1 MKKYKDMNGHE
12 KIAARN
18 IKGAFNW
25 LVGGWYNCFLD
36 GYEEDIPSL
45 EEAKETVYS
54 EAMTTL
60 FRGGSATNGK
70 APKEMRFAGEE
81 FCRGIVERLFA
92 KDEDAKELWGEEV
105 NNINTTEN
113 KEEDKTMMEK
123 KTISKEMLSKLT
135 VKELKAMAKE
145 LCIEG
150 MSRAKKEELVEAIL
164 NSKDA
169 KPAFTATVSKVNMY
183 AFTGMLIG
191 EFEAEV
197 QDDKILVYT
206 ASKGELMFDLSTGK
220 ELCEESKTRYANR
233 VEAV

>member
-1 MKKYKDMNGHE
+1 MKKYKDMNKHE
-12 KIAARN
+12 KAAFRA
-18 IKGAFNW
+18 IKKEFNW
-25 LVGGWYNCFLD
+25 LVGGWYNCFQD
-36 GYEEDIPSL
+36 GYEEEIPELQEAKNSVY
-45 EEAKETVYS
+45 EEAMSTS
-54 EAMTTL
+54 
-60 FRGGSATNGK
+60 
-70 APKEMRFAGEE
+70 PKEIRFAGEE

-92 KDEDAKELWGEEV
+92 KDEDAKELWEEEV
-105 NNINTTEN
+105 NNINTTE
-113 KEEDKTMMEK
+113 KEDKTMMEK

-150 MSRAKKEELVEAIL
+150 LSRAKKEELVEAIL

>member
-1 MKKYKDMNGHE
+1 MAKNTMTGHE
-12 KIAARN
+12 KVAAKN

-25 LVGGWYNCFLD
+25 LVGGWYNCLQD
-36 GYEEDIPSL
+36 GMEEDIPSL
-45 EEAKETVYS
+45 AEAVEEVYNS
-54 EAMTTL
+54 AMNDAY
-60 FRGGSATNGK
+60 GVGYCGYGK
-70 APKEMRFAGEE
+70 APKEMRFAGEQ
-81 FCRGIVERLFA
+81 FCRETVAKLFA
-92 KDEDAKELWGEEV
+92 KDDDAFELWGEEV

-113 KEEDKTMMEK
+113 KKEDKTMMEK

-150 MSRAKKEELVEAIL
+150 LSRAKKEELVEAIL

-183 AFTGMLIG
+183 AFTGMFIG

-197 QDDKILVYT
+197 EGDKILVYT
-206 ASKGELMFDLSTGK
+206 ESKGELMFDLNTGK
-220 ELCEESKTRYANR
+220 EITDENKARYANR